1 MAKLIF
7 TYGAMDAGKT
17 TSMLQ
22 VAHNYES
29 RGMNPRLFTY
39 QGCDK
44 DGRCISRLG
53 ISKMCELFD
62 KEFSFT
68 ALDLSGVSALL
79 IDEAQFLTN
88 YQVFELGDIV
98 SLKDVPV
105 MCYGIRTS
113 WQAHVFEG
121 SSALLG
127 LADELREI
135 RTICSCGKKAIMA
148 HRTCPDQINCDED
161 IGQDKYESV
170 CRKCWLGLNVHKTLH
185 LCHSNIKMKN

>member
-29 RGMNPRLFTY
+29 KGLTPRVFTY
-39 QGCDK
+39 KGCDK
-44 DGRCISRLG
+44 AGECVCRLG
-53 ISKMCELFD
+53 VSRKSDLFY
-62 KEFSFT
+62 KEYSFLS
-68 ALDLSGVSALL
+68 LDLSSTAVLL
-79 IDEAQFLTN
+79 VDEAQFLTN
-88 YQVFELGDIV
+88 SQVLELGDIA
-98 SLKDVPV
+98 SCRNVPV
-105 MCYGIRTS
+105 MCYGLRTS

-121 SSALLG
+121 ANALLG

-148 HRTCPDQINCDED
+148 HRTCSTATDCDED
-161 IGQDKYESV
+161 IGQDKYISV
-170 CRKCWLGLNVHKTLH
+170 CRGCWFKLNRS
-185 LCHSNIKMKN
+185 CP